1 MGEREQKNFM
11 CAAVEQFMQR
21 VRLSRRFSAEE
32 MYESLEGGFQ
42 QEGYRQSADSTEQ
55 LLIISLN
62 AIGDN
67 VIYSAFLRELRR
79 NYPYSHITMVVTPL
93 VYPLLETCPYI
104 NRLLK
109 LSYTYT
115 EPFSDYFFRF
125 GEFAVR
131 ELLPHHYDMSI
142 CTQWSDDK
150 KPINLLAYLSGAR
163 ERMGISDK
171 SFLAYLG
178 YNNDIQGID
187 QWESLLTN
195 SIITPIECL
204 HEADRALHIVE
215 ALGNEVK
222 EKKLEL
228 WLTAADLH
236 RAGVLTA
243 DMQAYIVL
251 GVGAGAPNRKYP
263 LVQWLQAMTQ
273 IYEKYRMPFIICGGR
288 SEAAD
293 GAYIQQRMPQG
304 SVLNLAGKT
313 TLRETAALIKGAYCY
328 LGNVTGA
335 MHMAAALDTPLVTL
349 YREAKNR
356 AVAPAGLYSEST
368 RFAPWQAKAVVLQP
382 EIAKDDCL
390 HTVVYGGC
398 KENYAHCIAQI
409 TPQEIVA
416 AFNYMAENL
425 C

>member
-1 MGEREQKNFM
+1 MGERENKNFM
-11 CAAVEQFMQR
+11 CVAVEQFMQR

-32 MYESLEGGFQ
+32 MYESLEPGFQ
-42 QEGYRQSADSTEQ
+42 QEGYRQSADSTKQ

-79 NYPYSHITMVVTPL
+79 NYPCSHITLVVTPL
-93 VYPLLETCPYI
+93 VYPLLERCPYI
-104 NRLLK
+104 NRLLQ
-109 LSYTYT
+109 LSYTPF

-131 ELLPHHYDMSI
+131 ELLPYHYDMSI

-150 KPINLLAYLSGAR
+150 KPMNLLAYLSGAR
-163 ERMGISDK
+163 ERIGISDK
-171 SFLAYLG
+171 SILAYLG
-178 YNNDIQGID
+178 YNNDIQVID

-195 SIITPIECL
+195 SIITPMERL
-204 HEADRALHIVE
+204 HEADRALYIVE

-236 RAGVLTA
+236 RAAVLTA
-243 DMQAYIVL
+243 DMRAYIVL
-251 GVGAGAPNRKYP
+251 GLGAGAPNRKYP
-263 LVQWLQAMTQ
+263 LSQWLPAMTQ
-273 IYEKYRMPFIICGGR
+273 IYEKYRMPFVICGGN

-293 GAYIQQRMPQG
+293 GVYIQQRMPQG
-304 SVLNLAGKT
+304 SVLNFAGKT
-313 TLRETAALIKGAYCY
+313 TLRETAALIKRAYCY

-335 MHMAAALDTPLVTL
+335 MHMATALDTPLITL

-356 AVAPAGLYSEST
+356 AVAPTGLFSEST
-368 RFAPWQAKAVVLQP
+368 RFAPWQARAVVLQP
-382 EIAKDDCL
+382 EVARDDCL

-409 TPQEIVA
+409 TPQEIVE
-416 AFNYMAENL
+416 AFDYMAENL

>member
-1 MGEREQKNFM
+1 LGEREQKNFM

-21 VRLSRRFSAEE
+21 VRLSRRFSVEE
-32 MYESLEGGFQ
+32 MYESLERGFQ

-150 KPINLLAYLSGAR
+150 KPMNLLAYLSGAR

-171 SFLAYLG
+171 SLLAYLG
-178 YNNDIQGID
+178 YNDDIQGID

-195 SIITPIECL
+195 SIITPIERL
-204 HEADRALHIVE
+204 NEADRALHIVE

-228 WLTAADLH
+228 WLTTADLH

-273 IYEKYRMPFIICGGR
+273 IYEKYRMPFVICGGR

-416 AFNYMAENL
+416 AFDYMAENL

>member
-416 AFNYMAENL
+416 AFDYMAENL

>member
-1 MGEREQKNFM
+1 MGEWEQKNFM
-11 CAAVEQFMQR
+11 CEAVEQFMQR
-21 VRLSRRFSAEE
+21 VRLSRRFSPEV
-32 MYESLEGGFQ
+32 MYESLERAFQ
-42 QEGYRQSADSTEQ
+42 KGGYRQSVNSTKQ
-55 LLIISLN
+55 LLLICLN
-62 AIGDN
+62 AIGDT
-67 VIYSAFLRELRR
+67 VIHSAFLRELRR
-79 NYPYSHITMVVTPL
+79 NYPCSHITMVVTPL

-104 NRLLK
+104 NKVLQF
-109 LSYTYT
+109 SYTYP

-131 ELLPHHYDMSI
+131 ELLPYHFDMSI

-150 KPINLLAYLSGAR
+150 RPMNLLAYLSGAR
-163 ERMGISDK
+163 ERIGISDR
-171 SFLAYLG
+171 SLLAYNNG
-178 YNNDIQGID
+178 YRLID

-195 SIITPIECL
+195 PIITPIERL
-204 HEADRALHIVE
+204 HETDRILYIVE

-228 WLTAADLH
+228 WLTTADLH
-236 RAGVLTA
+236 RAAVLTA
-243 DMQAYIVL
+243 DMRAYVIL
-251 GVGAGAPNRKYP
+251 GLGAGSVNRKYP

-273 IYEKYRMPFIICGGR
+273 IYEKYRMPFVICGGK

-293 GAYIQQRMPQG
+293 GVYIQQGMPQG

-313 TLRETAALIKGAYCY
+313 TLRETAALIKRAYCY

-335 MHMAAALDTPLVTL
+335 MHMATALDIPLVTL

-356 AVAPAGLYSEST
+356 AMAPAGLFSEST
-368 RFAPWQAKAVVLQP
+368 RFAPWQARAVVLQP

-398 KENYAHCIAQI
+398 KESSAHCIAQI
-409 TPQEIVA
+409 TPREIVT
-416 AFNYMAENL
+416 AFDYMAENL

>member
-1 MGEREQKNFM
+1 MGEREQKDFM

-32 MYESLEGGFQ
+32 MYESLESGFQ
-42 QEGYRQSADSTEQ
+42 QEGYRQSADSTKQ

-79 NYPYSHITMVVTPL
+79 NYPCSHITMVVTPL

-115 EPFSDYFFRF
+115 ESFSDYFFRF
-125 GEFAVR
+125 GEFAAR
-131 ELLPHHYDMSI
+131 ELLPYHFDMSI

-150 KPINLLAYLSGAR
+150 KPMNLLAYLSGAR

-195 SIITPIECL
+195 SIITPIERL

-222 EKKLEL
+222 EKKMEL
-228 WLTAADLH
+228 WLNVADLH

-273 IYEKYRMPFIICGGR
+273 IYEKYRMPFVICGGR

-304 SVLNLAGKT
+304 SVLNLAGET

-398 KENYAHCIAQI
+398 KENYAYCIAQI

-416 AFNYMAENL
+416 AFDYMAENL

>member
-1 MGEREQKNFM
+1 MGERENKNFM
-11 CAAVEQFMQR
+11 CVAVEQFMQR

-32 MYESLEGGFQ
+32 MYESLERGFQ
-42 QEGYRQSADSTEQ
+42 QEGYRQPVDSTEQ
-55 LLIISLN
+55 LLVISLN

-79 NYPYSHITMVVTPL
+79 NYPCSHITLVVTPL
-93 VYPLLETCPYI
+93 VYPLLERCPYI
-104 NRLLK
+104 NRLLQ
-109 LSYTYT
+109 LSYT
-115 EPFSDYFFRF
+115 PFELFTDYFYRF

-131 ELLPHHYDMSI
+131 ELLPYHYDMSI
-142 CTQWSDDK
+142 CPQWSDDK
-150 KPINLLAYLSGAR
+150 RPMNLLAYLSGAR
-163 ERMGISDK
+163 NRIGISD
-171 SFLAYLG
+171 SSLLAY
-178 YNNDIQGID
+178 NNALRLID
-187 QWESLLTN
+187 QWESLLTHPLT
-195 SIITPIECL
+195 TPTERL
-204 HEADRALHIVE
+204 HEADRALYIVE

-273 IYEKYRMPFIICGGR
+273 IYEKYRMPFVICSGR

-304 SVLNLAGKT
+304 SVLNFAGKT
-313 TLRETAALIKGAYCY
+313 TLRETAALIKRAYCY

-335 MHMAAALDTPLVTL
+335 MHMATAFDTPLITL

-356 AVAPAGLYSEST
+356 AVASAGLFSEST
-368 RFAPWQAKAVVLQP
+368 RFAPWQARAVVLQP
-382 EIAKDDCL
+382 EAARDDCL

-409 TPQEIVA
+409 TPQEIVE
-416 AFNYMAENL
+416 AFDYMAENL

>member
-21 VRLSRRFSAEE
+21 VRLSRRFSAED
-32 MYESLEGGFQ
+32 MYESLERGFQ

-142 CTQWSDDK
+142 CTQWCDDK
-150 KPINLLAYLSGAR
+150 RPMNLLAYLSGAR
-163 ERMGISDK
+163 ERIGISDR

-178 YNNDIQGID
+178 DNNEIQVID

-251 GVGAGAPNRKYP
+251 GLGAGAPNRKYP

-273 IYEKYRMPFIICGGR
+273 IYEKYRMPFVICGGR

-416 AFNYMAENL
+416 AFDYMAENL

>member
-273 IYEKYRMPFIICGGR
+273 IYEKYRMPFVICGGR

-398 KENYAHCIAQI
+398 KKNYAHCIAQI